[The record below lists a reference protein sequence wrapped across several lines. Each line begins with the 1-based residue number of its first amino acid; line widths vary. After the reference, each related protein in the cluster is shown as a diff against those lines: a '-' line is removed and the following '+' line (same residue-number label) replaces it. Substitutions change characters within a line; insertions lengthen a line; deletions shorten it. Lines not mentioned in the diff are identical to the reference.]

1 MHLPYRSEWRLAM
14 WNGFLSGAQSSSRA
28 LAMSSSNLFLNIFS
42 INILNYTN
50 PKLYWNFKVYWTRLA
65 MVTLSKSSWRGCRRP
80 KPQHSQQR
88 PWVKW
93 VKVVDR
99 LPKASGLL
107 NLTRMMSPVNSGSK
121 SSVEPGW
128 TFPVEKHLYRQEITD
143 QTPGKGEFEA
153 MPRSAISCSFTPS
166 ISLHATLDHILLWTL
181 PWPPTGD
188 KCCIFQPEDRLSPR
202 RISPQILQQERPA
215 SAYPV
220 CLFPS
225 TDWWFVFNNR
235 QQCNDNYRDCVPSD
249 LKPFDIKLSW
259 TFLSPSCHQLKGGE
273 VAEEGNRLPVQCRSL
288 CRSLFSCSRG
298 LSLLYLVRVAE

>member
-1 MHLPYRSEWRLAM
+1 MHLPFRSEWRLAM

-50 PKLYWNFKVYWTRLA
+50 PKLYWNFKVCWTRLA
-65 MVTLSKSSWRGCRRP
+65 MVTPSKSSWQDCRRP

-128 TFPVEKHLYRQEITD
+128 TFPVKNIYI
-143 QTPGKGEFEA
+143 
-153 MPRSAISCSFTPS
+153 
-166 ISLHATLDHILLWTL
+166 
-181 PWPPTGD
+181 D
-188 KCCIFQPEDRLSPR
+188 K
-202 RISPQILQQERPA
+202 
-215 SAYPV
+215 
-220 CLFPS
+220 
-225 TDWWFVFNNR
+225 
-235 QQCNDNYRDCVPSD
+235 
-249 LKPFDIKLSW
+249 
-259 TFLSPSCHQLKGGE
+259 
-273 VAEEGNRLPVQCRSL
+273 RSL
-288 CRSLFSCSRG
+288 IRHLAKESLRQCQDPRYLAASPHPSPCTRLLITSCFEHFHD
-298 LSLLYLVRVAE
+298 LQLAIMLYLSTWG